1 MSGKIC
7 RIFTLRGPIRVAAT
21 RCNVL
26 PSPFVP
32 YGREGARKEDAQ
44 AFMEFDK
51 IEEFSKFFEFPLEI
65 GTL

>member
-7 RIFTLRGPIRVAAT
+7 RIFTLRGPIRVAPP
-21 RCNVL
+21 RCIVL

-32 YGREGARKEDAQ
+32 YGREGTRKENAQ
-44 AFMEFDK
+44 AFMEFEK